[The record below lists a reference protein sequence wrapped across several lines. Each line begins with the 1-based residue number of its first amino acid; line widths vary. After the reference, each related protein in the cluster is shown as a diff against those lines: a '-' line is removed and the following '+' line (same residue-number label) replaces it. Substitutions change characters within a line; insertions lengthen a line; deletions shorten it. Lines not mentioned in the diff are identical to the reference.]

1 MALEWS
7 QVEDTTFVNPSGI
20 ETKIKLVHEFEL
32 DPPFKRVDF
41 NNRDID
47 EAAFD
52 ELGSEHESLRLMEAN
67 MRELVENDFDLS
79 RLRTIKVPL

>member
-7 QVEDTTFVNPSGI
+7 QVEETVFVNPAGI
-20 ETKIKLVHEFEL
+20 ETRIKLIHEFDP
-32 DPPFKRVDF
+32 DPPFREIDF

-52 ELGSEHESLRLMEAN
+52 ELGSEHQSLRLMEAN
-67 MRELVENDFDLS
+67 MRELVEFDFDLS
-79 RLRTIKVPL
+79 RLKTINVPI